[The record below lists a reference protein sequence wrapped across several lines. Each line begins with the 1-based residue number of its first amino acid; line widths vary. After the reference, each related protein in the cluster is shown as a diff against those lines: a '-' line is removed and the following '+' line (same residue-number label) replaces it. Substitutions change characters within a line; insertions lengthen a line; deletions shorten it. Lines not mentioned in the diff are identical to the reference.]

1 MISKDLKEQNLA
13 KIAKLKALG
22 QKLQHGY
29 LSAYEKQHIKD
40 EILNLAKLFEK
51 LINESRLQLSK
62 MQSAAK
68 NEFILSV
75 EKITRSFDDDV
86 SAKAAKQGGAADV
99 ANDKLK

>member
-1 MISKDLKEQNLA
+1 
-13 KIAKLKALG
+13 
-22 QKLQHGY
+22 
-29 LSAYEKQHIKD
+29 
-40 EILNLAKLFEK
+40 
-51 LINESRLQLSK
+51 

-99 ANDKLK
+99 ANDKLKQIVWRVEETFLKKFNILVAMSTEAGENFSRMLHDEYESLRWKIEKIHDY